1 MARKEKWDMPLS
13 MVARG
18 MVKVL
23 RIEGGFGMT
32 DRLRPMGILPGT
44 DIEIVQNDTAGPMI
58 VSVKGSRVIIGRGM
72 AQKIHVR

>member
-1 MARKEKWDMPLS
+1 MPLS

-32 DRLRPMGILPGT
+32 DRLEPMGILPGEN
-44 DIEIVQNDTAGPMI
+44 IEIVRNDDFGPLI
-58 VSVKGSRVIIGRGM
+58 VSVPGSSLILERETAHM
-72 AQKIHVR
+72 IHVR